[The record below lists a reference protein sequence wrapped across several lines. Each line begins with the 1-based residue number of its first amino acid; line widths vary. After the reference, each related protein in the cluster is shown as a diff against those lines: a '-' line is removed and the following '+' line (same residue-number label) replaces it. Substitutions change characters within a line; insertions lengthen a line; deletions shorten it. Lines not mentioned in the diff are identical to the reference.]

1 MGVYIVN
8 VNVVVRFIH
17 LRLGVPTLGTSGG
30 STVLC
35 CAVFLSG
42 LLNIAHGGNPI
53 YGGVYCKCKC
63 SRAIYPPKAWRSLF
77 VYTWWLGWVGLVTL

>member
-1 MGVYIVN
+1 M
-8 VNVVVRFIH
+8 RFIH

-53 YGGVYCKCKC
+53 YMGVLIVNGAAEANLDPFFVCKI
-63 SRAIYPPKAWRSLF
+63 SVSIILTS
-77 VYTWWLGWVGLVTL
+77 